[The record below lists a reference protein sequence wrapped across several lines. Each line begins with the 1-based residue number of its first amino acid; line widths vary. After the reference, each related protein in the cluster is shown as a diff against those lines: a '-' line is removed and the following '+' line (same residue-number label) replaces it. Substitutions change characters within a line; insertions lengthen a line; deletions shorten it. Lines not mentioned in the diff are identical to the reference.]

1 MPLDLP
7 EIRRR
12 LADARPSLEQRYP
25 IRSMAVFGSFARG
38 EARPDSDVD
47 VLGEFSGPIGWE
59 VADLAAELD
68 AILGRHVDLVS
79 RGALDDRRL
88 AVVAPDLV
96 EVQMR

>member
-1 MPLDLP
+1 MNLDLP

-12 LADARPSLEQRYP
+12 LAEARPALQRRFP

-47 VLGEFSGPIGWE
+47 VLVEFSEPVGLEI
-59 VADLAAELD
+59 ADLAEALD
-68 AILGRHVDLVS
+68 GILGRHVDLVS

-88 AVVAPDLV
+88 AIVVPDLV
-96 EVQMR
+96 EV